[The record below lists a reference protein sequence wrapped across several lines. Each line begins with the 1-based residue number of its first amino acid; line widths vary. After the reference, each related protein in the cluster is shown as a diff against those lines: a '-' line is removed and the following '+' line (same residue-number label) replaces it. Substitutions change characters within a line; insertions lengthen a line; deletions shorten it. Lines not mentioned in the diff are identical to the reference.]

1 MLAFFLEGE
10 SSSSILGD
18 NEENLMTANATLLT
32 LETLQNVFLQF
43 VLYSK
48 QSFGSIGFYTL

>member
-43 VLYSK
+43 VLHSK
-48 QSFGSIGFYTL
+48 QSSGSIGFYTL

>member
-48 QSFGSIGFYTL
+48 QSSGSIGFYTL